1 MTSNKS
7 LMKTGGEGGGV
18 IALYCM
24 IDYDLTV
31 EYMYIS

>member
-1 MTSNKS
+1 MTSSKS
-7 LMKTGGEGGGV
+7 LMKTGGGG

>member
-1 MTSNKS
+1 MTSSKS
-7 LMKTGGEGGGV
+7 LMKTGWGGGV